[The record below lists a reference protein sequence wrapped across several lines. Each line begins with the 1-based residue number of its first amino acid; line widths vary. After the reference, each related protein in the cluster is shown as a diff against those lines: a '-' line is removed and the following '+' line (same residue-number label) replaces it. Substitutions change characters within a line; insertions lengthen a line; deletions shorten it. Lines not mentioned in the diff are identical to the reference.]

1 MNENLQKWLDELNN
15 KPITYKFLK
24 QMNFSFLNY
33 LYTKL
38 NFYNYSIIN
47 GLFENKVAL
56 KSLVFEFYSSLKNA
70 TVTMGNF
77 NINENDNIDFEYLQ
91 FINDSNEKIKDN
103 NKNFQKVK
111 LIMIFDTNQIFKISQ
126 KNIIIK
132 WPLINEIELIF
143 NDDIVSTSDLLI
155 FFNSYLSDIEHLENI
170 NKIMFHN
177 KMKNQF
183 NIINNSFYQSLVSY
197 LFEDINAKKNENI
210 KAQIQLLKS
219 LKEIYIENIPFLY
232 VYERM
237 KLYYYINDL
246 FLSSNP
252 NKNIYSIHDKFIIFN
267 NKNEEMKIDEII
279 SSIEYHLNNNKKIH
293 NLLFVNHKKCIKTNS
308 EINKINISN
317 FPNIKEFMYI
327 DEELD
332 NLNEI
337 FDINISLNK
346 SKNKKNR
353 YIGYNKDNKLIFY
366 REGEEQIQSF
376 DLIDLFKYVKN
387 LTTIKLINENIRIY
401 FNEERTK
408 LIILNKKL
416 KKSELSAIIN
426 YDFLNISHFSKFIYN
441 QDSLIE
447 LTILGFDI
455 NLIDII
461 NNNITTL
468 NLNYYSKKKLL
479 LKYLINVNDCVNQLG
494 KYFPKLTSL
503 NIGGDCKNV
512 FNSLN
517 KILTQQIKTIGII
530 TRKETTRFIS
540 KIFKKIHNYKFT
552 ANIKFLDEQNDIPD
566 IPVIAE
572 ENKDKKNDKED
583 EEEFEED
590 FIDISKFE
598 IENK

>member
-1 MNENLQKWLDELNN
+1 
-15 KPITYKFLK
+15 
-24 QMNFSFLNY
+24 
-33 LYTKL
+33 
-38 NFYNYSIIN
+38 
-47 GLFENKVAL
+47 
-56 KSLVFEFYSSLKNA
+56 
-70 TVTMGNF
+70 
-77 NINENDNIDFEYLQ
+77 
-91 FINDSNEKIKDN
+91 
-103 NKNFQKVK
+103 
-111 LIMIFDTNQIFKISQ
+111 MIFNTNQIFKISQ

-132 WPLINEIELIF
+132 CPFINEIELIF

-252 NKNIYSIHDKFIIFN
+252 NKNIYSIHDKIIMFN

-353 YIGYNKDNKLIFY
+353 YIGYNKDNKLILY

-426 YDFLNISHFSKFIYN
+426 YNFLNISHFSKFIYN

-479 LKYLINVNDCVNQLG
+479 LKYLINVNDCASQLG

-503 NIGGDCKNV
+503 NFGGDCKNV

-517 KILTQQIKTIGII
+517 NILTQKIKTIGII

-540 KIFKKIHNYKFT
+540 KVFKKIHKYKIT
-552 ANIKFLDEQNDIPD
+552 ANIEFLDEQNDIPD
-566 IPVIAE
+566 MPVIPE
-572 ENKDKKNDKED
+572 DNKDKKDYKEN

>member
-1 MNENLQKWLDELNN
+1 
-15 KPITYKFLK
+15 
-24 QMNFSFLNY
+24 
-33 LYTKL
+33 
-38 NFYNYSIIN
+38 
-47 GLFENKVAL
+47 
-56 KSLVFEFYSSLKNA
+56 
-70 TVTMGNF
+70 
-77 NINENDNIDFEYLQ
+77 
-91 FINDSNEKIKDN
+91 
-103 NKNFQKVK
+103 
-111 LIMIFDTNQIFKISQ
+111 
-126 KNIIIK
+126 
-132 WPLINEIELIF
+132 
-143 NDDIVSTSDLLI
+143 
-155 FFNSYLSDIEHLENI
+155 
-170 NKIMFHN
+170 
-177 KMKNQF
+177 
-183 NIINNSFYQSLVSY
+183 
-197 LFEDINAKKNENI
+197 
-210 KAQIQLLKS
+210 
-219 LKEIYIENIPFLY
+219 
-232 VYERM
+232 
-237 KLYYYINDL
+237 
-246 FLSSNP
+246 
-252 NKNIYSIHDKFIIFN
+252 
-267 NKNEEMKIDEII
+267 MKIDEII

-376 DLIDLFKYVKN
+376 DLIDLFKYDKN

-426 YDFLNISHFSKFIYN
+426 YNFLNISHFSKFIYN

-494 KYFPKLTSL
+494 KYFPKLTNL

-517 KILTQQIKTIGII
+517 KILTEQIKTIGII

-572 ENKDKKNDKED
+572 DNKDKKNYKEN